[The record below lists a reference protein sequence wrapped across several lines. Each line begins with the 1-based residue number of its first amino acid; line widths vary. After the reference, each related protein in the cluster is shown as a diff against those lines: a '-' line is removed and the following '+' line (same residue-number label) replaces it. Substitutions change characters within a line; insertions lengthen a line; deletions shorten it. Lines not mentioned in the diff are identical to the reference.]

1 LRAPSFFLQVSC
13 LLLLAGCQS
22 APGNDFA
29 FDAPSAIIEYQ
40 QAPTE
45 TEKAAE
51 TRVIVLGTG
60 NPIPDPRRAGSSIAV
75 IHKGRAYLFDIGAG
89 AVKNATTARY
99 RHDIP
104 SLSPLRISAVFL
116 THMHNDHT
124 ADYPVLAGT
133 LWWRRQDPLSL
144 FGPAGSIEM
153 SEGMYAMMGPDVRLR
168 SGGTQPVGDSRAYR
182 VDVTEIDEGVVFE
195 ADGMRVEAF
204 EVNHGAIRPAF
215 GYRITTEDKTI
226 VISGDTA
233 RSEKLIEMARGAD
246 LLFHEVISDGGL
258 SRNSEAMQAYHKRS
272 HTLASELGRIATEA
286 QPGLL
291 VLYHALFYGVP
302 EAQIVDEVRSTY
314 TGPVVLADD
323 LDIY

>member
-1 LRAPSFFLQVSC
+1 MRASSLFVPVLC
-13 LLLLAGCQS
+13 LPLLASCQT
-22 APGNDFA
+22 APGSDFA
-29 FDAPSAIIEYQ
+29 FDTPSAIIEYQ

-45 TEKAAE
+45 AEIAAE
-51 TRVIVLGTG
+51 TRVVVLGTG
-60 NPIPDPRRAGSSIAV
+60 NPIPDPRRAGSGIAV

-89 AVKNATTARY
+89 VVRNATTARY
-99 RHDIP
+99 RYDIP

-133 LWWRRQDPLSL
+133 LWWRRQEPLSL
-144 FGPAGSIEM
+144 YGPAGSIEM
-153 SEGMYAMMGPDVRLR
+153 SEGMYAMMAPDVRLR
-168 SGGTQPVGDSRAYR
+168 SGGSQPVGDAAAYR

-195 ADGMRVEAF
+195 ADGMRIEAF
-204 EVNHGAIRPAF
+204 EVDHGAVRPAF

-233 RSEKLIEMARGAD
+233 RSEKLIQMARGAD

-286 QPGLL
+286 KPGLL
-291 VLYHALFYGVP
+291 ILYHGLFYGVP

-314 TGPVVLADD
+314 AGPVVLAND

>member
-1 LRAPSFFLQVSC
+1 MRLIVALLCLSC
-13 LLLLAGCQS
+13 LYGCQS
-22 APGNDFA
+22 APGGDFA
-29 FDAPSAIIEYQ
+29 FDAPSAVIEYQ
-40 QAPTE
+40 RTPTD
-45 TEKAAE
+45 AE
-51 TRVIVLGTG
+51 VAVGTRVVVLGTG
-60 NPIPDPRRAGSSIAV
+60 NPIPDPRRAGSGIAV
-75 IHKGRAYLFDIGAG
+75 IHKGRSYLFDIGAG
-89 AVKNATTARY
+89 VVKNATTARY
-99 RHDIP
+99 RYDIP

-133 LWWRRQDPLSL
+133 LWWRRTEPLRL
-144 FGPAGSIEM
+144 FGPVGAADM
-153 SEGMYAMMGPDVRLR
+153 TEGMYAMMQPDIRIR
-168 SGGTQPVGDSRAYR
+168 SGGSQPVQNAESFR
-182 VDVTEIDEGVVFE
+182 VDVTEISEGTVFE

-204 EVNHGAIRPAF
+204 EVNHGDIRPAYA
-215 GYRITTEDKTI
+215 YRITTGDKTI

-233 RSEKLIEMARGAD
+233 PSEKLVDMARGAD

-291 VLYHALFYGVP
+291 VLYHGLFYGVP
-302 EAQIVDEVRSTY
+302 EAQIVDEVRTTY
-314 TGPVVLADD
+314 DGPVVLADD